1 MWIVSTLKFLIELWT
16 KQTYACMA
24 SVTEPIWFTLSSRQL
39 QARSSAAF
47 SILLGLVTVRS
58 SPTTW
63 IPTWAVRR
71 DQASQS
77 SWSNGSSMDT
87 TGSEKREVCYSSIEG
102 LLVLTSDLIIITNNV
117 IFQITQH
124 NTSPWNYWTISRY
137 HHLSGIKGTLSAAL
151 NSVFRLFKVYH
162 IADNSQVFSGQI
174 RWVLQSKKIPTGSE
188 THGTTGYTEL
198 FLESKQPLFI
208 SLLAPWEFG
217 FVEEDGWMDLITCPL
232 SMTSYRARL
241 TGITSALTD
250 FTI

>member
-1 MWIVSTLKFLIELWT
+1 MSVTNWIYASLNTQYVRICNFFHLLNGLVFISTMWIVSTLKFLIELWT

-87 TGSEKREVCYSSIEG
+87 TGSEKGEVCYSSIG
-102 LLVLTSDLIIITNNV
+102 GVLVLTSDLIIITNNV

-124 NTSPWNYWTISRY
+124 KSLKLLDNFKISSFKWY
-137 HHLSGIKGTLSAAL
+137 KG
-151 NSVFRLFKVYH
+151 NS
-162 IADNSQVFSGQI
+162 FSC
-174 RWVLQSKKIPTGSE
+174 P
-188 THGTTGYTEL
+188 EL
-198 FLESKQPLFI
+198 RF
-208 SLLAPWEFG
+208 
-217 FVEEDGWMDLITCPL
+217 
-232 SMTSYRARL
+232 
-241 TGITSALTD
+241 
-250 FTI
+250 